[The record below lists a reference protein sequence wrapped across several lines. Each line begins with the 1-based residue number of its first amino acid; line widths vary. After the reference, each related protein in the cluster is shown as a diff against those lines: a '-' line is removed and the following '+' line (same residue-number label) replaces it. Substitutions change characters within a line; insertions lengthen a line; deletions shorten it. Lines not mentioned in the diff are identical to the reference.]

1 MMNND
6 GNMMFSDLEG
16 KYLIFMSEEQKYA
29 FSITCVNSIIEMQN
43 FTTVSESQEYFK
55 GIINLRGSIIPLV
68 DVRLRFGKP
77 EAEYTSRTC
86 IIVVDIGGMEIGFIV
101 DTVEAVLDIKKDQIS
116 PPPTITLDRSGRYVT
131 GIAKLDADIILLLN
145 QQKMFSKDEVDNMK
159 KAL

>member
-6 GNMMFSDLEG
+6 GNMMFSELEG
-16 KYLIFMSEEQKYA
+16 KYLIFMSAEQKYA
-29 FSITCVNSIIEMQN
+29 FSITCVNSIIEMQS
-43 FTTVSESQEYFK
+43 FTTVPESQEYFK

-86 IIVVDIGGMEIGFIV
+86 IIVVDIGGIEIGFIV